1 VEGTWNPDKARANL
15 KEVLD
20 RARGV
25 SHVEVIMKDISTVC
39 YKPQRLWDWARIAME
54 TVRESA

>member
-1 VEGTWNPDKARANL
+1 MVL
-15 KEVLD
+15 KDVLG

-25 SHVEVIMKDISTVC
+25 SHVEVIMKDISTLR

-54 TVRESA
+54 VVQE